1 MKFFLQFI
9 LSIFLAINV
18 VAPSVISLL
27 DFDENMEMVMEQN
40 EDENQKE
47 NKEGEKENS
56 DKDTFYHVCNDPL
69 SSSSINNAG
78 NITFYL
84 EGYFNPTLNIFIPPP
99 KIS

>member
-9 LSIFLAINV
+9 LSIFLAITI
-18 VAPSVISLL
+18 VAPAVISLL
-27 DFDENMEMVMEQN
+27 DFDENMEYVMGQN

-56 DKDTFYHVCNDPL
+56 DKDTFYHACYDPL
-69 SSSSINNAG
+69 SASSLNNAG

-84 EGYFNPTLNIFIPPP
+84 EGYYIPSLNIFLPPP
-99 KIS
+99 EIG

>member
-9 LSIFLAINV
+9 LSIFLAINI

-27 DFDENMEMVMEQN
+27 DFDVTIELVMEQN

-47 NKEGEKENS
+47 NKKGEKENS
-56 DKDTFYHVCNDPL
+56 DKDTFYRVCNDAL
-69 SSSSINNAG
+69 SSRSMNNAG

-84 EGYFNPTLNIFIPPP
+84 KGYYNPALNIFLPPP
-99 KIS
+99 EIS

>member
-1 MKFFLQFI
+1 MKFFVQFI
-9 LSIFLAINV
+9 LSIFLAINI
-18 VAPSVISLL
+18 VAPFVISSL
-27 DFDENMEMVMEQN
+27 DFDENMEWVMEQN

-69 SSSSINNAG
+69 SPSSLHNAG

-84 EGYFNPTLNIFIPPP
+84 EGYYNPTLNIFLPPP
-99 KIS
+99 EIS